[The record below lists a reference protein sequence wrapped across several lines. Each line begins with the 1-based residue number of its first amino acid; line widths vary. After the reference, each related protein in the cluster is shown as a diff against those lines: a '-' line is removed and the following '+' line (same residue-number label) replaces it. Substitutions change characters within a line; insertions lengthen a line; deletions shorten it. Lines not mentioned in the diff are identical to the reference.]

1 MIHSTRLDIFL
12 RITSFYKDNQVR
24 RQDFIMVEL
33 LLLFKIG
40 SGLSGE
46 VKNLKFFCS
55 NSVGNY
61 RAYKI
66 GQLIMIFCYATP
78 FFFAC
83 HARFYFST
91 NFFARP
97 CVQCAI
103 KIFFKSLISLRITI
117 KTILIDIPILRKTA
131 VKLNIVYIPEKTEKY

>member
-78 FFFAC
+78 FFLHVMPGFIFQQTFLRVRAC
-83 HARFYFST
+83 SVQLRFF
-91 NFFARP
+91 
-97 CVQCAI
+97 
-103 KIFFKSLISLRITI
+103 
-117 KTILIDIPILRKTA
+117 
-131 VKLNIVYIPEKTEKY
+131 LNL